1 MNWWC
6 SCLQPKE
13 QEKGI
18 KFTSLIFKP
27 DIADNSSEFYRGNSK
42 YSEEY
47 SFKCEG
53 SAERIKVEVK
63 ESKKEGQETRS
74 KPYKWVLSS
83 TIDYDSKSTNQ
94 FKYEKCQVEG
104 GNVN

>member
-13 QEKGI
+13 MEKGI
-18 KFTSLIFKP
+18 KFASLIFKP
-27 DIADNSSEFYRGNSK
+27 SNGENSSEFYRGNSK

-47 SFKCEG
+47 SFKWEG

-63 ESKKEGQETRS
+63 KGSDNGNKK
-74 KPYKWVLSS
+74 YKGVMSS
-83 TIDYDSKSTNQ
+83 TIGDYYDSKCN
-94 FKYEKCQVEG
+94 CQVG
-104 GNVN
+104 CKKC

>member
-13 QEKGI
+13 KEKGI
-18 KFTSLIFKP
+18 KFASLIFKP
-27 DIADNSSEFYRGNSK
+27 SQSENSSEFYRGNSK

-47 SFKCEG
+47 SFKWEG

-63 ESKKEGQETRS
+63 KGGDNKDKK
-74 KPYKWVLSS
+74 YKWVMSS
-83 TIDYDSKSTNQ
+83 TTGDYYESKCNCKVG
-94 FKYEKCQVEG
+94 FKKC
-104 GNVN
+104 